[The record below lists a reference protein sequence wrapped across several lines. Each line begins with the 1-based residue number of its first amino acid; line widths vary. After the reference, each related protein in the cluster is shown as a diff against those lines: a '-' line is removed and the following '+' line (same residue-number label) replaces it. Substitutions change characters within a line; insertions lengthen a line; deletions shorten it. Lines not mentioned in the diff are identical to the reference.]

1 MPWPKLLPILFFAGL
16 LAGCGSSVAAVA
28 PTATPLMGRI
38 TFAGSTTVQPLADKL
53 GAVFKQDQPGI
64 VLEIAAGGSVV
75 GIKAVHDGTADIGM
89 ASRALT
95 SDEVLG
101 IQQDQIALDVL
112 AIVVHPENPV
122 SNLGHEQL
130 RDIYLG
136 KITNW
141 HDVGGPDRPI
151 QVVVRDTNS
160 GTRGAFDEI
169 VLEKQAPQA
178 PRQRSAFTAG
188 DVAALVAADPQA
200 IGYVG
205 FGNLEPRLKLLTI
218 DDVRPAKDTARSG
231 AYQLVRPLLLLTG
244 PLTQPLAQTYID
256 FVLSEAGQKLVEE
269 DGWVPVK

>member
-1 MPWPKLLPILFFAGL
+1 MQWRKLLVSAL
-16 LAGCGSSVAAVA
+16 LAGGLVGCGSSAVAVA

-53 GAVFKQDQPGI
+53 GAVFKQDHPGV
-64 VLEIAAGGSVV
+64 VLDIAAGGSVV

-95 SDEVLG
+95 SDEALG
-101 IQQDQIALDVL
+101 IKQDQIALDVL
-112 AIVVHPENPV
+112 AMVVHPTNPI
-122 SNLGHEQL
+122 SNLTHEQL
-130 RDIYLG
+130 RAIYLG
-136 KITNW
+136 QVTNW
-141 HDVGGPDRPI
+141 KDLGGPDRSI
-151 QVVVRDTNS
+151 QAVVRDTNS

-205 FGNLEPRLKLLTI
+205 FGNLESSLKLLTI
-218 DDVRPAKDTARSG
+218 DDVQPTKDTARSG
-231 AYQLVRPLLLLTG
+231 AYKLVRPLLLLTG

-256 FVLSEAGQKLVEE
+256 FVLSTAGQKLVEE
-269 DGWVPVK
+269 DGWIPVK